1 MNRGPGDQLTDLLL
15 WVLGTAA
22 LLAGTLWAAA
32 HATARLAGAAAPTS
46 DPLTGAWALAHEPDE
61 PSAAWA
67 ADLPQPARGAGRPN
81 RTGCPVCPPAGPPPR
96 PPGPSRCSRGPACC
110 AHP

>member
-22 LLAGTLWAAA
+22 FLAGTLWAAA
-32 HATARLAGAAAPTS
+32 YAIARLAGAAAPTS

-67 ADLPQPARGAGRPN
+67 TDVPA
-81 RTGCPVCPPAGPPPR
+81 TGYWAVVTSTLTTLGVLAWLGWRRLPAGPGR
-96 PPGPSRCSRGPACC
+96 R
-110 AHP
+110 

>member
-22 LLAGTLWAAA
+22 FLAGTLWAAA

-46 DPLTGAWALAHEPDE
+46 DPLTGAWALAHEPGE

-67 ADLPQPARGAGRPN
+67 TDLPA
-81 RTGCPVCPPAGPPPR
+81 TGYWAAVTSILTTLGVLAWL
-96 PPGPSRCSRGPACC
+96 